1 MSLQVPCRL
10 LAQLLLFLLVA
21 HFDIDIVDMSI
32 YGVEPCDSENEVCL
46 ENSTKYY
53 DFENCL
59 AEDYSLIT

>member
-1 MSLQVPCRL
+1 VPCRL
-10 LAQLLLFLLVA
+10 LAQLLLFQLVA

-32 YGVEPCDSENEVCL
+32 YEVEPCDSENGVHL

-53 DFENCL
+53 GFEDCL